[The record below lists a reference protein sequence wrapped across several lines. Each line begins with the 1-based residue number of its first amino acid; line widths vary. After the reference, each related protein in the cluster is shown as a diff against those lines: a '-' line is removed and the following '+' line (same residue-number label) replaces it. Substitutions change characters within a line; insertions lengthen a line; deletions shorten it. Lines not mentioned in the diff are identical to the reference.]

1 PDRRRHQC
9 GDRRPRERHGRERH
23 ERLRG
28 GKGGRDRSREDRF
41 ERTDHLGR
49 RGRSE
54 PRAQAE
60 GHADPDRGPLETD
73 LGPGRARTLPRRGR
87 HRPVRNMADIVDKSW
102 DVQRRIEERVTR
114 LGKRKYG
121 RVLKLARKRTSDES
135 SKVVMI
141 TGTEDGTIRLKID
154 LVYNSELPDPP
165 EWTVKLFGVEDKV
178 WDVTFTK
185 VTEKEFMLIAD
196 GQREITLSVTCPKGA
211 RYGDRLNVVVNAI
224 SKGDPG
230 AFDAKTLSFSARQAI
245 LAVKSSIGH
254 ERAVADAIYARARAK
269 DVGVFSILVP
279 ANFRG
284 YVYVESMNPD
294 RLEEIVRGLRRARGV
309 VKGEGESTGI
319 SFNEIEAYLTP
330 KPIVSGIMEGDIVE
344 LVAGP
349 FKGEKARVMK
359 IDETKEEITVELFE
373 AMVRIP
379 VTVRGD
385 SVRVLQKEEDK

>member
-1 PDRRRHQC
+1 MGLLDDLSKREA
-9 GDRRPRERHGRERH
+9 RP
-23 ERLRG
+23 
-28 GKGGRDRSREDRF
+28 
-41 ERTDHLGR
+41 
-49 RGRSE
+49 E
-54 PRAQAE
+54 PKPEPPAV
-60 GHADPDRGPLETD
+60 GHYAVKLD
-73 LGPGRARTLPRRGR
+73 LKEEKVSLTAGQTKEY
-87 HRPVRNMADIVDKSW
+87 PVV
-102 DVQRRIEERVTR
+102 VTN
-114 LGKRKYG
+114 
-121 RVLKLARKRTSDES
+121 
-135 SKVVMI
+135 
-141 TGTEDGTIRLKID
+141 TGTEDDTIRIKVD

-165 EWTVKLFGVEDKV
+165 EWTVKLYDVEDKV

-185 VTEKEFMLIAD
+185 VTEKEFRLIAD
-196 GQREITLSVTCPKGA
+196 GQREITLTVTCPKGA

-230 AFDAKTLSFSARQAI
+230 AFDAKTLSFSARQAV

-254 ERAVADAIYARARAK
+254 ERAVADAIYARAKAK

-294 RLEEIVRGLRRARGV
+294 RLEEVVRGLRRARGV

-319 SFNEIEAYLTP
+319 AFSEIEAYLTP

-385 SVRVLQKEEDK
+385 SVRVLQKEEEK